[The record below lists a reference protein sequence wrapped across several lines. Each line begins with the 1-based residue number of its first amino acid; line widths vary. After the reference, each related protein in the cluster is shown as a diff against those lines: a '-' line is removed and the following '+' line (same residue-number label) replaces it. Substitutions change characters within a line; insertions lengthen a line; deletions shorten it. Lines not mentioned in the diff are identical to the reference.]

1 MIRRIWSRNPILS
14 LAFVLAVAAC
24 LFFTGRAT
32 LFAVNLYFRSEKP
45 VAGWMTPRY
54 IALAYG
60 LDGADLARILHSTR
74 RDDAREPLYRIAET
88 ADLPVADLIAD
99 VQAAVDAKGAG
110 Q

>member
-1 MIRRIWSRNPILS
+1 MIRRIWKRNPVLS

-60 LDGADLARILHSTR
+60 LEGEELARILAPAT
-74 RDDAREPLYRIAET
+74 RDDARVPLYSLADT
-88 ADLPVADLIAD
+88 ADIPLADLIAEL
-99 VQAAVDAKGAG
+99 QAAIDAKDAG

>member
-1 MIRRIWSRNPILS
+1 MIRRIWKRNPILS
-14 LAFVLAVAAC
+14 LVFVLAVTAC

-32 LFAVNLYFRSEKP
+32 LFAVNLSFRSEKP

-60 LDGADLARILHSTR
+60 LEGEELARILAPAT
-74 RDDAREPLYRIAET
+74 RDDARQPLYRIADA
-88 ADLPVADLIAD
+88 ADVPLGDLIAAL
-99 VQAAVDAKGAG
+99 QAAIDAKDAG

>member
-1 MIRRIWSRNPILS
+1 MIRRIWKRNPILS

-32 LFAVNLYFRSEKP
+32 LFAVNLWFRAEQP

-60 LDGADLARILHSTR
+60 LDRDSLARLLATTD
-74 RDDAREPLYRIAET
+74 RDDAEKPLYRIADRSGMTLE
-88 ADLPVADLIAD
+88 DLIAD
-99 VQAAVDAKGAG
+99 VQALVDAKDAG

>member
-1 MIRRIWSRNPILS
+1 MIRRIWKRNPILS

-32 LFAVNLYFRSEKP
+32 LFAVNLWFRSEKP

-60 LDGADLARILHSTR
+60 LEGEELARILDTIT
-74 RDDAREPLYRIAET
+74 RDDARKPLYRIADNADVPVET
-88 ADLPVADLIAD
+88 LIAE
-99 VQAAVDAKGAG
+99 VQAAIDAKDAG

>member
-1 MIRRIWSRNPILS
+1 MIRRIWKRNPILS

-32 LFAVNLYFRSEKP
+32 LFAVNLWFRSEKP

-60 LDGADLARILHSTR
+60 LDRDPLARLLSLADS
-74 RDDAREPLYRIAET
+74 DDARMPLYRIADRNEVT
-88 ADLPVADLIAD
+88 LEDLIAD
-99 VQAAVDAKGAG
+99 VQALVDAKDAG

>member
-1 MIRRIWSRNPILS
+1 MIRRMWKRNPILS
-14 LAFVLAVAAC
+14 LTFALAVAAC

-32 LFAVNLYFRSEKP
+32 LFAVNLWFRAEKP

-60 LDGADLARILHSTR
+60 LDDDALTRLLATTD
-74 RDDAREPLYRIAET
+74 RDDARKPLYRIADRNGVT
-88 ADLPVADLIAD
+88 LDGLIAD
-99 VQAAVDAKGAG
+99 VQALVDAKDAA